1 MKKKFL
7 ALFVTLVMVSTA
19 LSACGGPKEKKEADN
34 SAAQN
39 KTEMSSTD
47 NKAADAATD
56 NSAADNS
63 DAADNADAADT
74 AESVNADDLMTQL
87 KERFTIGYCGVGDDD
102 SELYWAVD
110 DSVTSGMF
118 LIVSPDKTQSISLV
132 GMIEEVDDEWLKI
145 TDEQT
150 GNEVTIKVQQIDDN
164 KIQLTKDDGSFAIL
178 QSVPADQV
186 IDKMF
191 EIAG

>member
-39 KTEMSSTD
+39 KTEMSYTD
-47 NKAADAATD
+47 NKTDA
-56 NSAADNS
+56 AADNN
-63 DAADNADAADT
+63 AADNNAADTADTADT

-110 DSVTSGMF
+110 EDVSSGMF
-118 LIVSPDKTQSISLV
+118 LIVSPDKTQTISLV

-150 GNEVTIKVQQIDDN
+150 GNEATIKVEQIDDN
-164 KIQLTKDDGSFAIL
+164 KIQLTTKDDGSFAIL

>member
-19 LSACGGPKEKKEADN
+19 LSACGGSKDKKEADN

-47 NKAADAATD
+47 NKSDAAPAD
-56 NSAADNS
+56 NSAADKSDTADNS
-63 DAADNADAADT
+63 DAADTADT
-74 AESVNADDLMTQL
+74 SGDDLMAQL
-87 KERFTIGYCGVGDDD
+87 KERFTIGYCGAGDDD

-110 DSVTSGMF
+110 ENVSSGIF
-118 LIVSPDKTQSISLV
+118 LIISPDKTQAISLV
-132 GMIEEVDDEWLKI
+132 GNIEEVDGEWLKI

-150 GNEVTIKVQQIDDN
+150 GNEATIKVEQIADN
-164 KIQLTKDDGSFAIL
+164 QIQLTKDDGSFAIL

>member
-19 LSACGGPKEKKEADN
+19 LSACGGSKDKKEADN

-47 NKAADAATD
+47 NKTDA
-56 NSAADNS
+56 AADNNAADDS
-63 DAADNADAADT
+63 AAADNADAADNS
-74 AESVNADDLMTQL
+74 ESVNADDLMTQL
-87 KERFTIGYCGVGDDD
+87 KERFTIGYCGAGDDD

-110 DSVTSGMF
+110 ENVSSGIF
-118 LIVSPDKTQSISLV
+118 LIISPDKTQAISLV
-132 GMIEEVDDEWLKI
+132 GNIEEVDGEWLKI

-150 GNEVTIKVQQIDDN
+150 GNEATIKVEQIADN
-164 KIQLTKDDGSFAIL
+164 QIQLTKDDGSFAIL

>member
-19 LSACGGPKEKKEADN
+19 LCACGGPKEKKEADN

-110 DSVTSGMF
+110 EDVSSGMF
-118 LIVSPDKTQSISLV
+118 LIVSPDKTQSISMV
-132 GMIEEVDDEWLKI
+132 GDILEVEDGWLKI

-150 GNEVTIKVQQIDDN
+150 GNEATVKVELIADNQIK
-164 KIQLTKDDGSFAIL
+164 LTKDDGSFAIL

>member
-47 NKAADAATD
+47 NKTDAAAD
-56 NSAADNS
+56 NNAADNS

-110 DSVTSGMF
+110 EDVSSGMF